1 MGSVGSIISSPNM
14 VQGMNRRQGFTIIPV
29 IPLDGAD
36 GHFKLEAKTRVELP
50 EPEITVGMTLGG
62 VSVDGNTVG
71 MGIGGDVDVD
81 IDELNVICL
90 F

>member
-1 MGSVGSIISSPNM
+1 MSH
-14 VQGMNRRQGFTIIPV
+14 RQVFTIIPV

-36 GHFKLEAKTRVELP
+36 GHFKLEAKTNIELP
-50 EPEITVGMTLGG
+50 EPEITVGMNLGG
-62 VSVDGNTVG
+62 VLVEGNTLG
-71 MGIGGDVDVD
+71 MGIGGNVDVD